1 MHHNRTSCDHRGNTF
16 SGEYWLLGNGLE
28 AAVRVHYRGDKLERK
43 LGQRVAEDV
52 AQDLLRELVV
62 RETITLKV
70 VAAEKAM
77 GMHGPVQVMRTC

>member
-1 MHHNRTSCDHRGNTF
+1 MHPEPTSCDHRGNTF
-16 SGEYWLLGNGLE
+16 FGEYRLLGNGLE

-43 LGQRVAEDV
+43 LGQRVAEAV

-62 RETITLKV
+62 RDAITLKV

-77 GMHGPVQVMRTC
+77 GMHGPVQVGRTW